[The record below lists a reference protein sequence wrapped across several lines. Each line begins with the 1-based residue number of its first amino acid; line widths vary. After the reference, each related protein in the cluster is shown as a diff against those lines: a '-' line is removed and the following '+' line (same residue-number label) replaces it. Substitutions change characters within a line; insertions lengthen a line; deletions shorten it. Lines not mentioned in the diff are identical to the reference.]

1 VCIIYNTFFN
11 ASDSGKKVKK
21 FNVKQLITDCGGEKE
36 VARLTNKFRTAPY
49 RWANQGFVT
58 TKVLE
63 VLKTE
68 NPKLNINK
76 YFI

>member
-1 VCIIYNTFFN
+1 M
-11 ASDSGKKVKK
+11 
-21 FNVKQLITDCGGEKE
+21 KQLIDDCGGAKE
-36 VARLTNKFRTAPY
+36 VARLTDKWRTAPY
-49 RWANQGFVT
+49 RWSEQGFVT

>member
-1 VCIIYNTFFN
+1 
-11 ASDSGKKVKK
+11 
-21 FNVKQLITDCGGEKE
+21 VKQLIDDCGGAKE
-36 VARLTNKFRTAPY
+36 VARLTDKWRTAPY
-49 RWANQGFVT
+49 RWSEQGFVT

>member
-1 VCIIYNTFFN
+1 M
-11 ASDSGKKVKK
+11 KK
-21 FNVKQLITDCGGEKE
+21 FNVQKLIEDHGGAKEMAKLTDKP
-36 VARLTNKFRTAPY
+36 RTAPY
-49 RWANQGFVT
+49 RWTNQGFVT

-63 VLKTE
+63 VLKTK